1 MKTIFSVIFI
11 SIFLS
16 SNIFAQDPS
25 LSFEGNKIYINN
37 CQWGYFPV
45 MGSIYANHIKMNNA
59 SNLDYEIY
67 NKYTSIFSFDK
78 GKKEIHMKYKKRD
91 QYGNSNTYS
100 EYLCTIDVDEIKK
113 YKTYKDWDGKNGISD
128 AYYDYRYKIF
138 QQNQKQHKKPN
149 VEFSTAQEKK
159 DKDSNTIFSF
169 RITNNNLSKSIVAIQ
184 FQYESTM
191 YDLMSVIKETHVENK
206 KISISPQTYVD
217 YNFRIDYNSKNE
229 GYSYRLYVIEV
240 IYEDG
245 SFDKGCLQIH

>member
-1 MKTIFSVIFI
+1 MLLCGEFCS
-11 SIFLS
+11 FLY
-16 SNIFAQDPS
+16 
-25 LSFEGNKIYINN
+25 SFELNN
-37 CQWGYFPV
+37 QLL
-45 MGSIYANHIKMNNA
+45 IR
-59 SNLDYEIY
+59 IY
-67 NKYTSIFSFDK
+67 NC
-78 GKKEIHMKYKKRD
+78 
-91 QYGNSNTYS
+91 
-100 EYLCTIDVDEIKK
+100 LKK

-245 SFDKGCLQIH
+245 TEETFTTTPVSFIASLDEEFPFETEPLLVLLLSLPEDGLFSVI